1 MKIAI
6 FYDWIGAI
14 GGGEKLVLTLA
25 RGLGADVIT
34 TDVDMDSIKKM
45 GFEDVRI
52 LSIGKTIDLP
62 LLRPISL
69 SLRMAI
75 CDFSKNYDLFIFSNN
90 FSHFAARKHKP
101 NMWYCFSPPRIFY
114 DLHDIFKGREPF
126 IRRQI
131 FKLWAASH
139 EWISRRF
146 VDHVEYFIAISVNVQ
161 KRIKKYYGRDS
172 IVVYPAVDISK
183 YRFEKYG
190 DFWLSVNRLY
200 PEKRIDLQVEA
211 FRKMPEEKLV
221 IVGGFERG
229 DRSKKYAAGILKDLP
244 GNVKILGSVP
254 EDVLMELYATCKGH
268 ITTALDEDFGMTPVE
283 AMASGKPTVAVREG
297 GYLETMVDGSTGMLV
312 DNDEKC
318 IINAVKVISRN
329 PEIYRSG
336 CENRAKDFDVPAFI
350 KKMKNIMDS
359 FQIEQTSNSSNPISK
374 IKYIDAR

>member
-34 TDVDMDSIKKM
+34 TDVDMNSINKM

-52 LSIGKTIDLP
+52 ISIGKTIDMP

-69 SLRMAI
+69 SLRMAM
-75 CDFSKNYDLFIFSNN
+75 CDLSKNYDLFIFSNN

-114 DLHDIFKGREPF
+114 DLYDIFKEREPF

-139 EWISRRF
+139 EWISHRF

-172 IVVYPAVDISK
+172 IVVYPAIDISK

-200 PEKRIDLQVEA
+200 PEKRVNLQIEA

-229 DRSKKYAAGILKDLP
+229 DRSKKYATGILKDLP
-244 GNVKILGSVP
+244 GNVKILGSIP
-254 EDVLMELYATCKGH
+254 EDELIKLYATCKGH

-283 AMASGKPTVAVREG
+283 AMASGKPTVAVKEG
-297 GYLETMVDGSTGMLV
+297 GYIETMIDGSTGILV
-312 DNDEKC
+312 DAEESA
-318 IINAVKVISRN
+318 IIIAVTEISGN
-329 PEIYRSG
+329 PEKYRSE
-336 CENRAKDFDVPAFI
+336 CEKRAKNFDVPAFI
-350 KKMKNIMDS
+350 KNMENIIDS
-359 FQIEQTSNSSNPISK
+359 FLIEQTSDKN
-374 IKYIDAR
+374 R